1 GSEYYIRAAYM
12 LPGVLVELVDPDHD
26 IGDAVTVDVADIEPN
41 TEPPG
46 LLRAVD
52 DLDPIGRDAV
62 QCLKI
67 HRRAEAS
74 GAGNDIDSAAAP
86 PGPSLSEAAATRSP
100 RPSPVTSPIA
110 TEDPNRSPEDLPV
123 IEKILAGCFAA
134 STGPVSRPS
143 LR

>member
-74 GAGNDIDSAAAP
+74 GAGNDIDSAGIGARASRSVAQRS
-86 PGPSLSEAAATRSP
+86 GGYQVTEAVSSDIAYCNR
-100 RPSPVTSPIA
+100 RPKQVA
-110 TEDPNRSPEDLPV
+110 
-123 IEKILAGCFAA
+123 
-134 STGPVSRPS
+134 
-143 LR
+143 